1 MGSKSIDGSESSF
14 GCVVVFLGPCADA
27 LQKRIFLS
35 VGMGGLVAVLATLA
49 IAIVWLPS
57 AVSTILQFRSGVIG
71 SLRDADFSRYRK
83 AREYPENRCLATLFE
98 VLTFFFS

>member
-1 MGSKSIDGSESSF
+1 
-14 GCVVVFLGPCADA
+14 
-27 LQKRIFLS
+27 
-35 VGMGGLVAVLATLA
+35 MGGLVAVLATLA

-83 AREYPENRCLATLFE
+83 ARE
-98 VLTFFFS
+98 